1 MFAASLQFVSKA
13 YNSANA
19 DVRSAAVK
27 VTREVHDI
35 VGPAIR

>member
-1 MFAASLQFVSKA
+1 MFVGALQFVSKA

-19 DVRSAAVK
+19 DVRSAAIK

-35 VGPAIR
+35 VGQAIR